1 MSVIVGIKQKGI
13 VYIGADS
20 QITKGG
26 SKKSQLHPNNRKVW
40 HPDEMD
46 SLLMGS
52 AGLVKG
58 INLTKAINGLV
69 DQKTLRENK
78 IDFHFV
84 INNISKKL
92 MDKMEEHKL
101 IDSKDFNPRMQ
112 SEYLFADR
120 DNLFTISTDG
130 SVMQIEDYIAI
141 GSGSIEAMGSLLS
154 TEKEDTITR
163 ITKAIEAAIQSD
175 IFVDYPII
183 IMNTKDDKV
192 DIIQEKAKQTI
203 NQ

>member
-78 IDFHFV
+78 IRFSLHYQSY
-84 INNISKKL
+84 IKKKL
-92 MDKMEEHKL
+92 MEKMEENKL

-112 SEYLFADR
+112 NEYLFADR

-141 GSGSIEAMGSLLS
+141 GSGS
-154 TEKEDTITR
+154 
-163 ITKAIEAAIQSD
+163 
-175 IFVDYPII
+175 
-183 IMNTKDDKV
+183 N
-192 DIIQEKAKQTI
+192 
-203 NQ
+203 